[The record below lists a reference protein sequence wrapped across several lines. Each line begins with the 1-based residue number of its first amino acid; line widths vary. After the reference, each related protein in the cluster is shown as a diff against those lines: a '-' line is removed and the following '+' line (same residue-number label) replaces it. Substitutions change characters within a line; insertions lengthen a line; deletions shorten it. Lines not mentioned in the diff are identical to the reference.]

1 MPGIPQAKGS
11 VAKSSDLA
19 SVLSVLQQFINRGNC
34 SMSDGTVSPMWSV
47 FLLNSA
53 VAFSSKGFWEE
64 HREKFVLPYLY
75 SQQRCDTL
83 GAPGHNL

>member
-1 MPGIPQAKGS
+1 MPGIPQVKGS
-11 VAKSSDLA
+11 VEKTSDLA
-19 SVLSVLQQFINRGNC
+19 NVLSVLQQFINRGV
-34 SMSDGTVSPMWSV
+34 MSDGTVSPMWSV

-53 VAFSSKGFWEE
+53 VTFSSKGCWEE
-64 HREKFVLPYLY
+64 HQEKFGLPYLY